1 MSPKKCNGVIKRE
14 EEEEEDGNRWV
25 EGGRQ
30 VRPYYQR
37 SNSSTAQERKGKE
50 EGEKKDGTML
60 LSLTIWRNRRELS
73 A

>member
-50 EGEKKDGTML
+50 EGKKGWDNA
-60 LSLTIWRNRRELS
+60 SFAYYIWRKRRELS